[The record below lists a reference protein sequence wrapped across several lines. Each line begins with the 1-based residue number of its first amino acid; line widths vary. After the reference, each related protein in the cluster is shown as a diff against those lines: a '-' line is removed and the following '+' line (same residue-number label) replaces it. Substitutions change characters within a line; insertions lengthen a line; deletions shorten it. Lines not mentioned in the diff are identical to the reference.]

1 MSVHVADVPD
11 EKRFEARGQDG
22 ELLGVS
28 YYDVIGS
35 TVAFTHTEVDEKFEG
50 QGVAGILTRAALD
63 GVRGRGLKVAALC
76 PYVKSWIARHEDYQ
90 DLLTH
95 PADH

>member
-11 EKRFEARGQDG
+11 EKRFEARDDAG
-22 ELLGVS
+22 ELLAVS

-50 QGVAGILTRAALD
+50 QGVAGTLTRAALD
-63 GVRGRGLKVAALC
+63 DVRGRGLKVAALC